1 MSQCKPVS
9 PLEQDYGLFHDRT
22 IEAGDRLK
30 MGANSA
36 GLLMRDMNRMHQVL
50 AGLGVVLRI
59 INGNSVLESEFD
71 PDAPQEGTPPLS
83 KTAEG
88 MLTTMAAAMCE
99 EMRDSMERRS
109 IDYNREVK
117 A

>member
-1 MSQCKPVS
+1 MNALKPAS
-9 PLEQDYGLFHDRT
+9 LLEQDYGLFHDRT

-30 MGANSA
+30 LGTNSA
-36 GLLMRDMNRMHQVL
+36 GLLMRDMNRVHQVL

-59 INGNSVLESEFD
+59 INGNSVVEDEFD
-71 PDAPQEGTPPLS
+71 PHDPNEGAPPLS

-88 MLTTMAAAMCE
+88 MLTAMAAAMCE
-99 EMRDSMERRS
+99 EMRDKMEHRS
-109 IDYNREVK
+109 NDFNREVK